1 MRQEFLC
8 ASESAF
14 PIRMAVEVGVL
25 STAVCNKF
33 AILSLCSAVL
43 PEDIVLR
50 ELRENVILS
59 FAQLVHVKKGR
70 NKETYQCVQVLQ

>member
-1 MRQEFLC
+1 M
-8 ASESAF
+8 
-14 PIRMAVEVGVL
+14 RMAVEIGVL

-50 ELRENVILS
+50 ELREDVILS
-59 FAQLVHVKKGR
+59 FAQLVYTCVLRREERKEH
-70 NKETYQCVQVLQ
+70 KETYQCFQVLQ